1 MTGTNEMINGSPR
14 IGDDA
19 GAVSRRLQ
27 GAVAAAQE
35 VHTLHVVLPWIG
47 DVPLP
52 SADELAFV
60 AGIGAL
66 AVVGAIE
73 WPVAAVLGAGRLLA
87 HVHRWRSLAAFGDA
101 LEHA

>member
-1 MTGTNEMINGSPR
+1 VTSTLETTNGSPR
-14 IGDDA
+14 TGDDA
-19 GAVSRRLQ
+19 GAVTRIES
-27 GAVAAAQE
+27 AVAAAQE

-47 DVPLP
+47 HVPLP

-87 HVHRWRSLAAFGDA
+87 HAHRWRSLAAFGDA